1 VKRKSTGEKKR
12 ILNAAQVNAIFERFA
27 SEMLL
32 RYGSFDQ
39 VVFIGVRTRGPYVA
53 KRLAQIIRKREG
65 REIPI
70 GEMDITLYRDDLNA
84 LLPGGTIDHTRIPF
98 DIANKIVV
106 LFDDVLY
113 TGRTVRAA
121 VDHLIDLGRP
131 RMIHLAVMIDRGG
144 RELPIAANY
153 VGKKVAL
160 PAGKN
165 VQVRLREVDRVDE
178 VVTGS
183 GAGSRIESKSENL

>member
-1 VKRKSTGEKKR
+1 MAKPNDRTKKRR
-12 ILNAAQVNAIFERFA
+12 ILNSAQVKGIFERFA
-27 SEMLL
+27 REMSR
-32 RYGSFDQ
+32 RYANLDQ

-53 KRLAQIIRKREG
+53 KRLAGIIKKRHG
-65 REIPI
+65 KEIPI

-153 VGKKVAL
+153 VGKKIAL
-160 PAGKN
+160 AAQGS
-165 VQVRLREVDRVDE
+165 VQVRLREVDKVDE
-178 VVTGS
+178 VV
-183 GAGSRIESKSENL
+183 RV

>member
-1 VKRKSTGEKKR
+1 VKQNSKTKKKR
-12 ILNAAQVNAIFERFA
+12 ILSAAQVKVIFERFA
-27 SEMLL
+27 REMGK
-32 RYGSFDQ
+32 RYGSLDQ

-53 KRLAQIIRKREG
+53 KRLAEIIKKRDG
-65 REIPI
+65 KEIPV

-106 LFDDVLY
+106 LFDDVLH

-144 RELPIAANY
+144 RELPVAANY
-153 VGKKVAL
+153 VGKTIKL
-160 PAGKN
+160 TAGGQ
-165 VQVRLREVDRVDE
+165 VHVRLKETDRTDE
-178 VVTGS
+178 VVVET
-183 GAGSRIESKSENL
+183 